1 MPGKPELLLLEGRG
15 PSTVVVHPRPSPAT
29 TPFPND
35 DFVDKSSSAEQRHK
49 NLRVASST
57 FTCHPIKTRLKPCRG
72 LSSPS
77 VFKATAAPS
86 PSSQL
91 FCFRVGQP
99 MSDETILNATDSDWP
114 FSKSENRNSTVAVLP
129 QKVLVTGGCGFIG
142 SNFINYIFEKWP
154 KASFVNLDKLAF
166 GASPDHIIDDI
177 RFSPRYV
184 FVHGSLLDE
193 NLVKTVL
200 NEHRIDTVIHFA
212 AITHVD
218 ESYTDRIGTIQE
230 NVIAT
235 TTLLE
240 AINFYGRVRRLV
252 HISTDEVYGDS
263 MDDTTP
269 KCEDS
274 PLNPTNPYA
283 ASKAACEVIVRS
295 YHHSYKLP
303 YVMVRMN
310 NVYGPRQA
318 YSKLIPKF
326 TRLALEG
333 KPYPL
338 MGDGMHSRSWM
349 YVDDCAEAIR
359 RITERGRI
367 GQTYNIGTEFEKCNL
382 HLTEMLHEKVQKL
395 MDRDP
400 SQISFEPIADRPY
413 HDRRYYINFTKI
425 REELGWECTVPFAQ
439 GLADTLDYYVKE
451 YRKTHNAMLTAQR
464 PHG

>member
-1 MPGKPELLLLEGRG
+1 MWINNKVVSGKGADRASLIPSH
-15 PSTVVVHPRPSPAT
+15 PST
-29 TPFPND
+29 TPIPND
-35 DFVDKSSSAEQRHK
+35 TLSTTAHRRELRHK
-49 NLRVASST
+49 NLRSNLSFPPAIQHCRQPPDCWFRIRLSNGRQEK
-57 FTCHPIKTRLKPCRG
+57 FTGP
-72 LSSPS
+72 
-77 VFKATAAPS
+77 
-86 PSSQL
+86 
-91 FCFRVGQP
+91 
-99 MSDETILNATDSDWP
+99 
-114 FSKSENRNSTVAVLP
+114 STVLLP
-129 QKVLVTGGCGFIG
+129 KKVLVTGGCGFIG
-142 SNFINYIFEKWP
+142 SNFINYIFGKWP
-154 KASFVNLDKLAF
+154 DASFVNLDKLAF
-166 GASPDHIIDDI
+166 GASPEHIVDDI
-177 RFSPRYV
+177 RSSHRYV
-184 FVHGSLLDE
+184 FVH
-193 NLVKTVL
+193 
-200 NEHRIDTVIHFA
+200 
-212 AITHVD
+212 
-218 ESYTDRIGTIQE
+218 GTIQE

-240 AINFYGRVRRLV
+240 AINFYGQVRRLV

-263 MDDTTP
+263 MDDATP

-359 RITERGRI
+359 RIAERGRI

-395 MDRDP
+395 MDRGA
-400 SQISFEPIADRPY
+400 SKLSFQPVADRPY

-425 REELGWECTVPFAQ
+425 REELGWECTVPFDQ
-439 GLADTLDYYVKE
+439 GLAATLDYYVRE
-451 YRKTHNAMLTAQR
+451 YRKTHRNLSAAER